1 MGTRSHLRLTAW
13 PIILANL
20 VPLFGALFWG
30 WDAAEIAFQ
39 YWAETVVIGLF
50 QIPRILFTPQFVNE
64 ELLEITPADERN
76 KLISAWEPS
85 SWPMRL
91 FLRLFLAGF
100 FTVHYGFFVA
110 IQGML
115 LFAFLLNGYEDGI
128 LQSGNLIEISRFFLT
143 KSHVQLGISTIGIGH
158 LMYYFQKS
166 LLERAYEKG
175 AVLLEFIGPYKRI
188 IIQQFLVIMGAPLV
202 LASGG
207 PIGALALL
215 VVLKGGFDLLAYR
228 QKDPWFWLRSSKE
241 PIS

>member
-1 MGTRSHLRLTAW
+1 MKGFFDPDLFARTYRDPLAW
-13 PIILANL
+13 LSLGVDLLPIAAVVLFGWKAVPLVALYWLENL
-20 VPLFGALFWG
+20 VIGGFTILRMIGTVANN
-30 WDAAEIAFQ
+30 IAN
-39 YWAETVVIGLF
+39 IGL
-50 QIPRILFTPQFVNE
+50 V
-64 ELLEITPADERN
+64 
-76 KLISAWEPS
+76 
-85 SWPMRL
+85 
-91 FLRLFLAGF
+91 LFLAPF

-115 LFAFLLNGYEDGI
+115 LFAFLLNGYEDAT
-128 LQSGNLIEISRFFLT
+128 LQSGNLLEISRFFLT
-143 KSHVQLGISTIGIGH
+143 KSHVQLGLGTIGIGH

-188 IIQQFLVIMGAPLV
+188 IIQQLLVILGAPLV

-228 QKDPWFWLRSSKE
+228 QKDPWFWLRSKKE
-241 PIS
+241 PAKSP